1 MDGSVG
7 TSGADM
13 NLNTTTVVIGQ
24 QVSITAGTIIRA
36 NS

>member
-13 NLNTTTVVIGQ
+13 NLNSTVISSGQ
-24 QVSITAGTIIRA
+24 TVAITAGTFIRGNA
-36 NS
+36 